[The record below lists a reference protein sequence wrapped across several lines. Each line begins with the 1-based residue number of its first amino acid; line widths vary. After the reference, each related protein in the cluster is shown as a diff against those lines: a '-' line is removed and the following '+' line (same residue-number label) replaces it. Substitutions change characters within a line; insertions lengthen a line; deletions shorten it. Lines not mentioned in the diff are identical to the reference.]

1 MSYIPDCRTDKY
13 YNQKFLDDEDKTFV
27 AGFDWAV
34 EMITNL
40 FKGNMD
46 VYELEFDIAG
56 EDINLARFL
65 ENHEPINEMLVGC
78 VEHWMEMER
87 NELITSMLDNKADEA
102 GMTLEEM
109 QN

>member
-1 MSYIPDCRTDKY
+1 MRFPDCRTDKY
-13 YNQKFLDDEDKTFV
+13 YNQKFLDDNEKEYV
-27 AGFDWAV
+27 SGFDWAV
-34 EMITNL
+34 EQITNL
-40 FKGNMD
+40 LEHNMD
-46 VYELEFDIAG
+46 VYELDFDIAG

-78 VEHWMEMER
+78 VEHWMESER
-87 NELITSMLDNKADEA
+87 NQLITALLDEKAAAA